1 MKPQSAI
8 TTTLAASAI
17 AALCLLGAKNGPDDD
32 LKPDPVFPQ
41 VFLSDVI
48 VSNTDP
54 DLKNQDNVLNSEPG
68 IAINPANSRQ
78 IVISS
83 FSGAWSQTAP
93 GQFRNAPIWFSKDG
107 GALWTKEFT
116 ITAPPG
122 VSAGFLNESPCD
134 ETFDYGRNGVLYGTF
149 LLDGSGAEGADCST
163 TSTYGTDEE
172 TAGRQVYSGATT
184 DPSTASAW
192 RWLVVDGKAK
202 PTNQFGPDQPWIIA
216 NRGPVSPG
224 QGQDQEKDQDDDI
237 AREKV
242 YVAYQSNPTM
252 QVAVAAAKVPPDF
265 TMDNSS
271 GISESNFGGNP
282 GLRIAANRRTGA
294 IYSLHQQ
301 GAPIQ
306 CPSSASPIDYTLNRS
321 TDGGV
326 TWSLNGEGNGILAA
340 RACSHQNSTIYLFGE
355 PVPGEI
361 VGGVNALKGGVDAL
375 AVDSDSGDVYVVFGD
390 FDESVGRDR
399 IAIVRLTADGK
410 GGLKAGP
417 TRFVSGPEHQSALPA
432 VAVNSKGAVAVLY
445 DTADDVN
452 SELIPIF
459 SIHLSLSRDHGQ
471 TFEDK
476 VLETFLF
483 PGQSSGSTGP
493 RPLGDYQQLKAL
505 GPTFYGVFTG
515 DGKPFGR
522 PFPHI
527 DPIFFKTS
535 TKSDQ

>member
-1 MKPQSAI
+1 MRPQSAL
-8 TTTLAASAI
+8 TALATGAI
-17 AALCLLGAKNGPDDD
+17 ATLCLLGATNGPDSD
-32 LKPDPVFPQ
+32 LKPAPVFPQ

-54 DLKNQDNVLNSEPG
+54 DLKNQDRVLNSEPG
-68 IAINPANSRQ
+68 IAINPANPQQ

-83 FSGAWSQTAP
+83 FSGAWTQTAP
-93 GQFRNAPIWFSKDG
+93 GQFRNAPIWFSKNG
-107 GALWTKEFT
+107 GSLWTKEFT
-116 ITAPPG
+116 IPAPPG
-122 VSAGFLNESPCD
+122 VSPGFLNESPCD

-163 TSTYGTDEE
+163 TSTSETDEE
-172 TAGRQVYSGATT
+172 TAGRQVYTGATT
-184 DPSTASAW
+184 NPSAASAW

-202 PTNQFGPDQPWIIA
+202 PTNQFSPDQPWIVV
-216 NRGPVSPG
+216 NRGPISPG
-224 QGQDQEKDQDDDI
+224 QGQNQDQDKDQDEDI
-237 AREKV
+237 ARENV
-242 YVAYQSNPTM
+242 YVAYQASPTM

-271 GISESNFGGNP
+271 GISSNFGGNP

-301 GAPIQ
+301 AAPIQ
-306 CPSSASPIDYTLNRS
+306 CPSSASAIDYTVNRS

-326 TWSLNGEGNGILAA
+326 TWSLNGNSNGISAA
-340 RACSHQNSTIYLFGE
+340 RACSNQNSTIYLFGE
-355 PVPGEI
+355 LVPGNI
-361 VGGVNALKGGVDAL
+361 DGGVNALKGGVDAL
-375 AVDSDSGDVYVVFGD
+375 AVDSASGDVYVVFGD
-390 FDESVGRDR
+390 FDASAGRDR

-410 GGLKAGP
+410 GGLRVGS

-445 DTADDVN
+445 DTADELN
-452 SELIPIF
+452 SEFTPIF
-459 SIHLSLSRDHGQ
+459 SIHLALSRDRGQ
-471 TFEDK
+471 TFQDK

-483 PGQSSGSTGP
+483 PGASSGSTGP

-505 GPTFYGVFTG
+505 GDTFYGVFTG